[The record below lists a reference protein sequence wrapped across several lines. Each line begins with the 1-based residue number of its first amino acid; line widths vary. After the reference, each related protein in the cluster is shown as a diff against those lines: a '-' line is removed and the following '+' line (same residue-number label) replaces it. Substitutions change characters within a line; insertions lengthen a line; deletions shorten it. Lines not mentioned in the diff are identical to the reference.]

1 MAFSKRKAQFVR
13 PLSKVLTLHLSP
25 TILRAFS
32 GSAGVMVDPTLGAYT
47 GLRSRNKPATPT
59 PVAARATPTAFKDP
73 APRDGSFKVA
83 RRSILKPSS
92 RKATNK
98 SKKHVSIREDAGGL
112 SGLSTLQAVSGPDD
126 DDDDDGD
133 GDMSGEGNRPKLKLS
148 FSKVSVKPPADAR
161 TPTPQSATRTP
172 SIKLKLNSKPP
183 LPFPTSSTP
192 SANPKPKKSARPNG
206 ATPKIA
212 GKKRKQSVK
221 EEDSSGDEL
230 SRRPPAIRK
239 ITLTNKS
246 APTPTLKIK
255 HKGKIPKRPL
265 GVGYDSE
272 LSDREADPTLLEAFI
287 LRMPPGDDCNYLRT
301 AINNGKF
308 GIPRSQGGADVQ
320 IRPLDRHGRRSVV
333 TIQGRKYAAAMVDLP
348 CIIEGMK
355 SWDKKSW
362 IKSADICQMLLVLGR
377 IQSDEDAQTY
387 SLPADVN
394 PKTNQY
400 AHGITPPM
408 RWVRKRRFARTNR
421 TQVSDIEA
429 VERKV
434 NQLLQEDAA
443 ALHVKHEL
451 IDPEQLEQKDREME
465 EYSGEDYDEEE
476 DAEGE
481 EVDVGTPDNYFAAH
495 HGSHGEIVDTPTYAE
510 TPVED
515 IGDDEVDEFE
525 AALMDE
531 EDEEPHAAN
540 AMAAN
545 ADRNGLRPPE
555 GDSSFAVT
563 STSAS
568 PSATAAHSPATPAGD
583 SSDEDEEDEDDVDAS
598 GSDNPTPN
606 SVDDADK
613 EDAENLQEVR
623 DKIQEIEEK
632 IQEQTRVMNEQPNQ
646 IIRRKILVK
655 INALKGDVEQ
665 LRNTAGLREDDE

>member
-1 MAFSKRKAQFVR
+1 MAFSKRKAQFAR
-13 PLSKVLTLHLSP
+13 PQGRLSKVLTLHLSP
-25 TILRAFS
+25 SILRAFS
-32 GSAGVMVDPTLGAYT
+32 GSVGAMADPTLGAYA
-47 GLRSRNKPATPT
+47 GFRSRNKPATST
-59 PVAARATPTAFKDP
+59 PMPAPARATPTAFKDP
-73 APRDGSFKVA
+73 ASSDGSPKVA
-83 RRSILKPSS
+83 RRSILKPSG
-92 RKATNK
+92 RKATDKN
-98 SKKHVSIREDAGGL
+98 KKHVSIREDARGL
-112 SGLSTLQAVSGPDD
+112 SGLSPLQAVSGPDD
-126 DDDDDGD
+126 DN
-133 GDMSGEGNRPKLKLS
+133 DMSGEGSRPKLKLS
-148 FSKVSVKPPADAR
+148 FSKVNVKPPADAH

-172 SIKLKLNSKPP
+172 SIKLKLNPKPP
-183 LPFPTSSTP
+183 LPFPASSTP
-192 SANPKPKKSARPNG
+192 STNPKPKKSARPNG

-212 GKKRKQSVK
+212 GKKRKQPVK

-255 HKGKIPKRPL
+255 HKGKIPKRSL

-301 AINNGKF
+301 AINNGKI

-333 TIQGRKYAAAMVDLP
+333 TIQGRKYAAVMVDLP

-394 PKTNQY
+394 QKTNQY

-443 ALHVKHEL
+443 ALHIKHEL
-451 IDPEQLEQKDREME
+451 IDPEQLEQRDREME
-465 EYSGEDYDEEE
+465 GYSGEDYDEEE

-481 EVDVGTPDNYFAAH
+481 VVGEGTLDNYFAAH
-495 HGSHGEIVDTPTYAE
+495 HGEHGEIVDTPIYAE

-545 ADRNGLRPPE
+545 ADRSGLRP
-555 GDSSFAVT
+555 
-563 STSAS
+563 
-568 PSATAAHSPATPAGD
+568 TAIPHS
-583 SSDEDEEDEDDVDAS
+583 
-598 GSDNPTPN
+598 
-606 SVDDADK
+606 
-613 EDAENLQEVR
+613 
-623 DKIQEIEEK
+623 
-632 IQEQTRVMNEQPNQ
+632 
-646 IIRRKILVK
+646 
-655 INALKGDVEQ
+655 
-665 LRNTAGLREDDE
+665 

>member
-1 MAFSKRKAQFVR
+1 MA
-13 PLSKVLTLHLSP
+13 
-25 TILRAFS
+25 
-32 GSAGVMVDPTLGAYT
+32 DPTQGAFT
-47 GLRSRNKPATPT
+47 GLRSRNKP
-59 PVAARATPTAFKDP
+59 TAFEDP
-73 APRDGSFKVA
+73 ASSDASCRVPRH
-83 RRSILKPSS
+83 SILKPSS
-92 RKATNK
+92 GRATGK
-98 SKKHVSIREDAGGL
+98 SKKHVTIREDARGL
-112 SGLSTLQAVSGPDD
+112 SGSPSPEPASEPDSD
-126 DDDDDGD
+126 DS
-133 GDMSGEGNRPKLKLS
+133 MSGEGNRPKLTLS
-148 FSKVSVKPPADAR
+148 FSKVNVKPPADTQ
-161 TPTPQSATRTP
+161 TPLPQSATRTP
-172 SIKLKLNSKPP
+172 SIKLKFTPKPP
-183 LPFPTSSTP
+183 PKFSATSIP
-192 SANPKPKKSARPNG
+192 SGDPKPKKSRHPHG
-206 ATPKIA
+206 ATPKTTS
-212 GKKRKQSVK
+212 KKRKQPIK
-221 EEDSSGDEL
+221 DGGDSSEDEP

-272 LSDREADPTLLEAFI
+272 LSDREADPTLLEAFL
-287 LRMPPGDDCNYLRT
+287 LRMPPGDDCTYLRT
-301 AINNGKF
+301 AINNGTF
-308 GIPRSQGGADVQ
+308 GTPRSQGGADVQ
-320 IRPLDRHGRRSVV
+320 IRPIDRHGRRAVLTV
-333 TIQGRKYAAAMVDLP
+333 QQRKYAAAMVDLP

-355 SWDKKSW
+355 SWDKKGW

-377 IQSDEDAQTY
+377 IQSDEEAQTVQ
-387 SLPADVN
+387 LPSDVN
-394 PKTNQY
+394 PKTFQY

-451 IDPEQLEQKDREME
+451 IDPEQLEPGDQDME
-465 EYSGEDYDEEE
+465 EYSGEEYDEEE

-481 EVDVGTPDNYFAAH
+481 EVEIGTPDNYFAAQN
-495 HGSHGEIVDTPTYAE
+495 GEHGEMVDTPTYAE

-531 EDEEPHAAN
+531 EDEEPHPVTGTAAIV
-540 AMAAN
+540 
-545 ADRNGLRPPE
+545 DRNGLHLHE

-568 PSATAAHSPATPAGD
+568 PSATVAHTPATAAGE
-583 SSDEDEEDEDDVDAS
+583 SSDEDEDDDDADAS
-598 GSDNPTPN
+598 GSDNASPD
-606 SVDDADK
+606 SVDDAEK

-632 IQEQTRVMNEQPNQ
+632 IQEQTRAMNEQPNQ
-646 IIRRKILVK
+646 IIRKKILMK

-665 LRNTAGLREDDE
+665 MRNTAGLREDDE

>member
-1 MAFSKRKAQFVR
+1 M
-13 PLSKVLTLHLSP
+13 LTLHLSP
-25 TILRAFS
+25 SILRAFS
-32 GSAGVMVDPTLGAYT
+32 ESVGSMTDPTLGAYT

-59 PVAARATPTAFKDP
+59 PTPTAAGATPTAFKYP
-73 APRDGSFKVA
+73 ASSDGSSKVA
-83 RRSILKPSS
+83 RRSILKPSG
-92 RKATNK
+92 RKATDK
-98 SKKHVSIREDAGGL
+98 SKKHVSIREDARGL
-112 SGLSTLQAVSGPDD
+112 SGSSILQAVSGPDND
-126 DDDDDGD
+126 
-133 GDMSGEGNRPKLKLS
+133 DMSGEGGRPKLKLS
-148 FSKVSVKPPADAR
+148 FSKVNVKAPADAH

-172 SIKLKLNSKPP
+172 SIKLKLNPKPP
-183 LPFPTSSTP
+183 LPFPASSTP

-212 GKKRKQSVK
+212 GKKRKLPTK
-221 EEDSSGDEL
+221 EEEDSSGDEL

-287 LRMPPGDDCNYLRT
+287 LRMPPGEDCTYLRT
-301 AINNGKF
+301 AINNGKI

-451 IDPEQLEQKDREME
+451 IDPEQLEQRDHEME
-465 EYSGEDYDEEE
+465 EYSGDDYDEE

-481 EVDVGTPDNYFAAH
+481 EVGEGIPDSYFAAH
-495 HGSHGEIVDTPTYAE
+495 NGEHGEIVGTPTYVQ

-531 EDEEPHAAN
+531 DDEEPHAAN
-540 AMAAN
+540 AVAAN

-583 SSDEDEEDEDDVDAS
+583 SSDEDEEDEDDADAS
-598 GSDNPTPN
+598 GSDNPSPD
-606 SVDDADK
+606 SVDDAEK

-632 IQEQTRVMNEQPNQ
+632 IQEQTKAMNEQPNQ
-646 IIRRKILVK
+646 IIRKKILVK

-665 LRNTAGLREDDE
+665 MRNTAGLREDDE

>member
-1 MAFSKRKAQFVR
+1 M
-13 PLSKVLTLHLSP
+13 T
-25 TILRAFS
+25 
-32 GSAGVMVDPTLGAYT
+32 DPTLGAFT
-47 GLRSRNKPATPT
+47 GVRSRNKPATPT
-59 PVAARATPTAFKDP
+59 PTPTAGATPTAFGDP
-73 APRDGSFKVA
+73 ASGDGCSKVV
-83 RRSILKPSS
+83 RRSILKPSG
-92 RKATNK
+92 RKATDKN
-98 SKKHVSIREDAGGL
+98 KKHVSIREDARGL
-112 SGLSTLQAVSGPDD
+112 SGSSTLQTVSGPDD
-126 DDDDDGD
+126 DD
-133 GDMSGEGNRPKLKLS
+133 MSGEGSRPKLKLS
-148 FSKVSVKPPADAR
+148 FSKVNVKPPADAH

-172 SIKLKLNSKPP
+172 SIKLKLNPKPP
-183 LPFPTSSTP
+183 LPFPASSTP

-221 EEDSSGDEL
+221 EEADSSGDEL

-320 IRPLDRHGRRSVV
+320 IRPLDRHGRRSVI

-355 SWDKKSW
+355 SWDKKGW

-387 SLPADVN
+387 NLPADVN

-451 IDPEQLEQKDREME
+451 IDPEQLEQRDHEME
-465 EYSGEDYDEEE
+465 EYSGEDYDEE

-481 EVDVGTPDNYFAAH
+481 VVDEGTPDNYFAAH
-495 HGSHGEIVDTPTYAE
+495 HGEHGEIVDTPTYVE

-531 EDEEPHAAN
+531 DDEEPHAAN

-583 SSDEDEEDEDDVDAS
+583 SSDEDEEDEDDADAS
-598 GSDNPTPN
+598 GSDNPSPN

-632 IQEQTRVMNEQPNQ
+632 IQEQTRAMNEQPNR
-646 IIRRKILVK
+646 IIRKKILVK

-665 LRNTAGLREDDE
+665 MRNTAGLREDDE

>member
-13 PLSKVLTLHLSP
+13 PQGRLSKVLTLHLSP
-25 TILRAFS
+25 SILRAAFS
-32 GSAGVMVDPTLGAYT
+32 GSVGSMADPTLGAYT
-47 GLRSRNKPATPT
+47 GLRSRSKPATPMQT
-59 PVAARATPTAFKDP
+59 PTAARATPTASKDP
-73 APRDGSFKVA
+73 ALSDGPSKVT
-83 RRSILKPSS
+83 RRSILKPSG
-92 RKATNK
+92 RKATDK
-98 SKKHVSIREDAGGL
+98 SKKHVRIREDARGL
-112 SGLSTLQAVSGPDD
+112 SGSSTLQAVSGPDD
-126 DDDDDGD
+126 DDD
-133 GDMSGEGNRPKLKLS
+133 MSGEGSRPKLKLS
-148 FSKVSVKPPADAR
+148 FSKVNVKSSADAH

-172 SIKLKLNSKPP
+172 SIKLKLNPKPP

-221 EEDSSGDEL
+221 EEEASSGDEL

-333 TIQGRKYAAAMVDLP
+333 TIQGHKYAAAMVDLP

-355 SWDKKSW
+355 SWDKKGW

-387 SLPADVN
+387 ILPADVN

-400 AHGITPPM
+400 AHGLTPPM

-451 IDPEQLEQKDREME
+451 IDPEQLEQRAHEME
-465 EYSGEDYDEEE
+465 EYSGEDYDEE

-481 EVDVGTPDNYFAAH
+481 EVNEGTPGNYFAAH
-495 HGSHGEIVDTPTYAE
+495 NGQHGEIVDTPTYAE

-540 AMAAN
+540 PMAAN

-563 STSAS
+563 SASAS
-568 PSATAAHSPATPAGD
+568 PSATAAHSPATPAAD
-583 SSDEDEEDEDDVDAS
+583 SSDEDEEDEDDADAS
-598 GSDNPTPN
+598 GSDDPSPN
-606 SVDDADK
+606 SVDDAEK

-632 IQEQTRVMNEQPNQ
+632 IQEQTRAMNEQPNQ
-646 IIRRKILVK
+646 IIRKKILVK

-665 LRNTAGLREDDE
+665 MRNTAGLRDDDE

>member
-1 MAFSKRKAQFVR
+1 MGLK
-13 PLSKVLTLHLSP
+13 
-25 TILRAFS
+25 
-32 GSAGVMVDPTLGAYT
+32 GDPTLGAFT

-59 PVAARATPTAFKDP
+59 PTPAAGATPAAFKDP
-73 APRDGSFKVA
+73 ASSDGSSKVA

-92 RKATNK
+92 RTATDK
-98 SKKHVSIREDAGGL
+98 SKKHVSIRENARGL
-112 SGLSTLQAVSGPDD
+112 SGPSTLRAGSGPGDDGDDDNDD
-126 DDDDDGD
+126 DDN
-133 GDMSGEGNRPKLKLS
+133 DMSGEGSRPKLKLS
-148 FSKVSVKPPADAR
+148 FSKVNVKPPVDAH
-161 TPTPQSATRTP
+161 TSTPQSETRTP
-172 SIKLKLNSKPP
+172 SIKLKLTPKPP
-183 LPFPTSSTP
+183 LPFPATSTP
-192 SANPKPKKSARPNG
+192 STDSKPKKRARPNG

-212 GKKRKQSVK
+212 VKKRKQSIKV
-221 EEDSSGDEL
+221 EHDSSGDEL

-239 ITLTNKS
+239 ITLTNKA

-287 LRMPPGDDCNYLRT
+287 LRMLPGDDCNYLRS
-301 AINNGKF
+301 AIVNGKF

-320 IRPLDRHGRRSVV
+320 IKPLDRHGRRSVV

-443 ALHVKHEL
+443 ALHVKHEM
-451 IDPEQLEQKDREME
+451 IDPEQLERRDREMDDD
-465 EYSGEDYDEEE
+465 SGEDYDEEE

-481 EVDVGTPDNYFAAH
+481 EVDDGTTDNYFAARR
-495 HGSHGEIVDTPTYAE
+495 GEHGEIAETPTYAE

-525 AALMDE
+525 AALMDG

-540 AMAAN
+540 AMAVN
-545 ADRNGLRPPE
+545 ADGHGLRPPE

-583 SSDEDEEDEDDVDAS
+583 SSDEDEEDEDDADAS
-598 GSDNPTPN
+598 GSDDRSPH
-606 SVDDADK
+606 SVDDAAK

-632 IQEQTRVMNEQPNQ
+632 IQEQTKAMNEQPNQ
-646 IIRRKILVK
+646 IIRKKILVK

>member
-1 MAFSKRKAQFVR
+1 MAFSKRKAQFAR
-13 PLSKVLTLHLSP
+13 PQGRLSKVLTLHLSP
-25 TILRAFS
+25 SILRAFS
-32 GSAGVMVDPTLGAYT
+32 ASVGVMTDPTLGAYK
-47 GLRSRNKPATPT
+47 GPRSRNKPATPT
-59 PVAARATPTAFKDP
+59 PTSTTAGATPTAFEDP
-73 APRDGSFKVA
+73 ALSDESYNVA
-83 RRSILKPSS
+83 RHSILKPSG
-92 RKATNK
+92 RKATDK
-98 SKKHVSIREDAGGL
+98 SKKHVRIREDAKGL
-112 SGLSTLQAVSGPDD
+112 SGSSTLQAVSGPDD
-126 DDDDDGD
+126 ND
-133 GDMSGEGNRPKLKLS
+133 DMSGEGSRPKLKLS
-148 FSKVSVKPPADAR
+148 FSKVNVKPPADAH

-172 SIKLKLNSKPP
+172 SIKLKLNPKPP
-183 LPFPTSSTP
+183 LPFPASSTP

-212 GKKRKQSVK
+212 GKKRKLPIK
-221 EEDSSGDEL
+221 EEEDSSGDEL

-355 SWDKKSW
+355 SWDKKGW

-451 IDPEQLEQKDREME
+451 IDPEQLEQRDHEME
-465 EYSGEDYDEEE
+465 GYSGEDYDEE

-481 EVDVGTPDNYFAAH
+481 ADNYFAAH
-495 HGSHGEIVDTPTYAE
+495 NGEHGEIVGTPTYVE

-531 EDEEPHAAN
+531 DDEEPHAAN

-583 SSDEDEEDEDDVDAS
+583 SSDEDEEDEDDGDAS
-598 GSDNPTPN
+598 GSDNPSPD
-606 SVDDADK
+606 SVDDAGK

-632 IQEQTRVMNEQPNQ
+632 IQEQTRAMNEQPNR
-646 IIRRKILVK
+646 IIRQKILVK

-665 LRNTAGLREDDE
+665 MRNTAGLREDDE

>member
-1 MAFSKRKAQFVR
+1 MAFSKRKAQFAR
-13 PLSKVLTLHLSP
+13 PQGRLSKVLTLHLSP
-25 TILRAFS
+25 SILRAFS
-32 GSAGVMVDPTLGAYT
+32 GSVGAMADPTLGAYA
-47 GLRSRNKPATPT
+47 GFRSRNKPATST
-59 PVAARATPTAFKDP
+59 PMPAPARATPTAFKDP
-73 APRDGSFKVA
+73 ASSDGSPKVA
-83 RRSILKPSS
+83 RRSILKPSG
-92 RKATNK
+92 RKATDKN
-98 SKKHVSIREDAGGL
+98 KKHVSIREDARGL
-112 SGLSTLQAVSGPDD
+112 SGLSPLQAVSGPDD
-126 DDDDDGD
+126 DN
-133 GDMSGEGNRPKLKLS
+133 DMSGEGSRPKLKLS
-148 FSKVSVKPPADAR
+148 FSKVNVKPPADAH

-172 SIKLKLNSKPP
+172 SIKLKLNPKPP
-183 LPFPTSSTP
+183 LPFPASSTP
-192 SANPKPKKSARPNG
+192 STNPKPKKSARPNG

-212 GKKRKQSVK
+212 GKKRKQPVK

-255 HKGKIPKRPL
+255 HKGKIPKRSL

-301 AINNGKF
+301 AINNGKI

-333 TIQGRKYAAAMVDLP
+333 TIQGRKYAAVMVDLP

-394 PKTNQY
+394 QKTNQY

-443 ALHVKHEL
+443 ALHIKHEL
-451 IDPEQLEQKDREME
+451 IDPEQLEQRDREME
-465 EYSGEDYDEEE
+465 GYSGEDYDEEE

-481 EVDVGTPDNYFAAH
+481 VVGEGTLDNYFAAH
-495 HGSHGEIVDTPTYAE
+495 HGEYGEIVDTPIYAE

-545 ADRNGLRPPE
+545 ADRSGLRPPD

-568 PSATAAHSPATPAGD
+568 PSATAVRSPATPAGD
-583 SSDEDEEDEDDVDAS
+583 SSDEDDADAS
-598 GSDNPTPN
+598 GSDNPSPN
-606 SVDDADK
+606 SVDDAAK

-632 IQEQTRVMNEQPNQ
+632 IQEQTRAMNEQPNQ
-646 IIRRKILVK
+646 IIRKKILVK

>member
-1 MAFSKRKAQFVR
+1 MAFSERKAQFVR
-13 PLSKVLTLHLSP
+13 PQGRLSKVLTLHLSP
-25 TILRAFS
+25 SILRAFPRS
-32 GSAGVMVDPTLGAYT
+32 VGVMRDPTLGAYT

-59 PVAARATPTAFKDP
+59 PMPTAAGATPTAFEDP
-73 APRDGSFKVA
+73 ASGDGSSKVV
-83 RRSILKPSS
+83 RTSILKPSGH
-92 RKATNK
+92 KATDK
-98 SKKHVSIREDAGGL
+98 SKKHVRIREDARGL
-112 SGLSTLQAVSGPDD
+112 SGSSTLQAVSGPDD
-126 DDDDDGD
+126 DDD
-133 GDMSGEGNRPKLKLS
+133 MSGEGSRPKLKLS
-148 FSKVSVKPPADAR
+148 FSKVNVKPPADTH

-172 SIKLKLNSKPP
+172 SIKLKLNPKPP
-183 LPFPTSSTP
+183 LPFPASSTP
-192 SANPKPKKSARPNG
+192 SANSKPKKSARPNG

-212 GKKRKQSVK
+212 GKKRKQFVK
-221 EEDSSGDEL
+221 EEGDSSGDEL
-230 SRRPPAIRK
+230 SRRPPALRK

-287 LRMPPGDDCNYLRT
+287 LRMPPGDDCNYLRA
-301 AINNGKF
+301 AINNGKL

-333 TIQGRKYAAAMVDLP
+333 TIQGHKYAAAMVDLP

-355 SWDKKSW
+355 SWDKKGW

-443 ALHVKHEL
+443 ALHVKYEL
-451 IDPEQLEQKDREME
+451 IDPEQLEQRDHEME
-465 EYSGEDYDEEE
+465 EYSGEDYDEE

-481 EVDVGTPDNYFAAH
+481 VVDEGALDNYFAAH
-495 HGSHGEIVDTPTYAE
+495 HGGHGEIVDTPTFAE
-510 TPVED
+510 TPIED
-515 IGDDEVDEFE
+515 IGDDEVDAFE

-531 EDEEPHAAN
+531 DDEEPHAAN

-545 ADRNGLRPPE
+545 ADRIGLRPPE
-555 GDSSFAVT
+555 GDSSFGVT

-583 SSDEDEEDEDDVDAS
+583 SSDEDEEDEDDADAS
-598 GSDNPTPN
+598 GSDNPSPN

-632 IQEQTRVMNEQPNQ
+632 IQEQTRAMNEQPNQ
-646 IIRRKILVK
+646 IIRKKILVK

-665 LRNTAGLREDDE
+665 MRNTAGLREDDE

>member
-1 MAFSKRKAQFVR
+1 
-13 PLSKVLTLHLSP
+13 LSGSP
-25 TILRAFS
+25 T
-32 GSAGVMVDPTLGAYT
+32 PQ
-47 GLRSRNKPATPT
+47 PA
-59 PVAARATPTAFKDP
+59 
-73 APRDGSFKVA
+73 
-83 RRSILKPSS
+83 
-92 RKATNK
+92 
-98 SKKHVSIREDAGGL
+98 
-112 SGLSTLQAVSGPDD
+112 SGPGNDD
-126 DDDDDGD
+126 DDDMSGD
-133 GDMSGEGNRPKLKLS
+133 GSRPKLTLS
-148 FSKVSVKPPADAR
+148 FSKVNVKPPAVPQ
-161 TPTPQSATRTP
+161 TPLPQSATRTP
-172 SIKLKLNSKPP
+172 SIKLKLKPP
-183 LPFPTSSTP
+183 PTISASSTA
-192 SANPKPKKSARPNG
+192 SAGPKAKKSARANTS
-206 ATPKIA
+206 TPKIV
-212 GKKRKQSVK
+212 GKKRKQPIK
-221 EEDSSGDEL
+221 DEEDSSEDEL

-301 AINNGKF
+301 AINNGTL

-320 IRPLDRHGRRSVV
+320 IKPLDRHGRRAVV
-333 TIQGRKYAAAMVDLP
+333 SIQQHKYAAAMVDLP

-355 SWDKKSW
+355 SWDKKGW

-377 IQSDEDAQTY
+377 IQSDEEAQTFP
-387 SLPADVN
+387 LPPDVN
-394 PKTNQY
+394 QKTNQY

-443 ALHVKHEL
+443 ALHVKNEL
-451 IDPEQLEQKDREME
+451 IDPEQLEQRDHDIE
-465 EYSGEDYDEEE
+465 EFSGEEYDEEE

-481 EVDVGTPDNYFAAH
+481 EVEEGTPDNYFAAH
-495 HGSHGEIVDTPTYAE
+495 NGEHGEMVETPTYAE

-531 EDEEPHAAN
+531 EDEDPHAVN
-540 AMAAN
+540 GMAPPT
-545 ADRNGLRPPE
+545 DRNGLRPPE
-555 GDSSFAVT
+555 NDSSFAVT

-568 PSATAAHSPATPAGD
+568 PSATAAHTPATAAGD
-583 SSDEDEEDEDDVDAS
+583 SSDEDEEEDDDDDDADAS
-598 GSDNPTPN
+598 GSDNSSPD

-632 IQEQTRVMNEQPNQ
+632 IQEQTRAMNEQPNQ
-646 IIRRKILVK
+646 IIRKKILMK

-665 LRNTAGLREDDE
+665 MRNTAGLREEDE

>member
-1 MAFSKRKAQFVR
+1 MAFSKRKAPVVR
-13 PLSKVLTLHLSP
+13 PQEISSKVVTLYLLPS
-25 TILRAFS
+25 ILRGFS
-32 GSAGVMVDPTLGAYT
+32 EPVGAMADPTQGAFK
-47 GLRSRNKPATPT
+47 GLRRRKKPATPT
-59 PVAARATPTAFKDP
+59 PTPATTRATPTAFGNPVSGD
-73 APRDGSFKVA
+73 APLKVA

-92 RKATNK
+92 RKVAGK
-98 SKKHVSIREDAGGL
+98 SKKHVIINEDATGL
-112 SGLSTLQAVSGPDD
+112 NQSPTPRLVTGSDNDD
-126 DDDDDGD
+126 DS
-133 GDMSGEGNRPKLKLS
+133 MSGEGSRPKLTLS
-148 FSKVSVKPPADAR
+148 FSKVSVKPPGAAQ
-161 TPTPQSATRTP
+161 TSLPQSATRTP
-172 SIKLKLNSKPP
+172 SIKLNLKPP
-183 LPFPTSSTP
+183 PASSTLP
-192 SANPKPKKSARPNG
+192 AEPKPKKGARPS
-206 ATPKIA
+206 ATTVKVA
-212 GKKRKQSVK
+212 GKKRKQPIK
-221 EEDSSGDEL
+221 AEEGSSEDEL
-230 SRRPPAIRK
+230 SRRRPPAIRK

-255 HKGKIPKRPL
+255 HKGKIPKRSL

-272 LSDREADPTLLEAFI
+272 LSDREPDPTLLETFI
-287 LRMPPGDDCNYLRT
+287 LRMPPGDDCNYLHN
-301 AINNGKF
+301 AIENGTL
-308 GIPRSQGGADVQ
+308 GISRSQGGADVQ
-320 IRPLDRHGRRSVV
+320 IRPLDRYGRRAVV
-333 TIQGRKYAAAMVDLP
+333 SIQQRKYAAAMVDLP
-348 CIIEGMK
+348 CIIEGVK

-377 IQSDEDAQTY
+377 IQSDEDAQNFP
-387 SLPADVN
+387 LPPDVN

-451 IDPEQLEQKDREME
+451 VDPEQLELRDRDMEDFSGE
-465 EYSGEDYDEEE
+465 EYDEGEE

-481 EVDVGTPDNYFAAH
+481 EEGTPDHYFAAH
-495 HGSHGEIVDTPTYAE
+495 NGQHSQMVETPTYAE

-531 EDEEPHAAN
+531 DEEEPHAVNGTAP
-540 AMAAN
+540 ATEGS
-545 ADRNGLRPPE
+545 GLRPPE
-555 GDSSFAVT
+555 NDSSFAGT

-568 PSATAAHSPATPAGD
+568 PSATAAHTPATAAGD
-583 SSDEDEEDEDDVDAS
+583 TSDEDEDDDADAS
-598 GSDNPTPN
+598 GSENRSADLG
-606 SVDDADK
+606 DDADK

-632 IQEQTRVMNEQPNQ
+632 IREQTRAMNEQPNQ
-646 IIRRKILVK
+646 IIRKKILMK

-665 LRNTAGLREDDE
+665 MRNTAGLREEDE